1 MVDNFE
7 EIRGTLEFDDP
18 EEFYYISIMQRNK
31 DGVKVASSHDN
42 CRRIRTF
49 YVFSLEDFDRITP
62 FIKEICDKINARCY
76 IELNRKNIFDCQ
88 LSCISRLAECIQHR
102 TRKSRAIMD
111 SVVAGAPSRDK
122 LWMIDA
128 DGYNPGD
135 PIITDII
142 EYVEKNRGTHYAVVP
157 TVNGC
162 HIITSRFDP
171 RFFNEFFKDCEIK
184 RNAFT
189 LLYYNHEILSS
200 SI

>member
-1 MVDNFE
+1 MVDNIE
-7 EIRGTLEFDDP
+7 LIRKILKFDKFG
-18 EEFYYISIMQRNK
+18 EFYYISIMQRNK

-49 YVFSLEDFDRITP
+49 YVFSLEEFDKIVP

-76 IELNRKNIFDCQ
+76 IELNRKNIFQCQ
-88 LSCISRLAECIQHR
+88 LECIKRLAECIEHG
-102 TRKSRAIMD
+102 TTKSRTIMD

-128 DGYNPGD
+128 DGYKPDN
-135 PIITDII
+135 ITNII
-142 EYVEKNRGTHYAVVP
+142 EYIKENRGVYFITIP

-171 RFFNEFFKDCEIK
+171 RFFNESFKDCEIK

-189 LLYYNHEILSS
+189 LLYYNDISS
-200 SI
+200 KQE

>member
-1 MVDNFE
+1 MVDN
-7 EIRGTLEFDDP
+7 INLVRDMLKFDNP

-49 YVFSLEDFDRITP
+49 YVFSLEEFDRVVP

-76 IELNRKNIFDCQ
+76 IEMNRKNIFQCQ
-88 LSCISRLAECIQHR
+88 LECIKRLAECIEHR
-102 TRKSRAIMD
+102 TTKSRAIMD
-111 SVVAGAPSRDK
+111 SVVAGAPSKDK
-122 LWMIDA
+122 LWMVDID
-128 DGYNPGD
+128 GHRPGGD
-135 PIITDII
+135 ELVDDII
-142 EYVEKNRGTHYAVVP
+142 DYVGYHKGKFLGVLP

-171 RFFNEFFKDCEIK
+171 REFNFKDAELK

-189 LLYYNHEILSS
+189 LLYYNDISRKQE
-200 SI
+200 

>member
-1 MVDNFE
+1 MVDNIE
-7 EIRGTLEFDDP
+7 SIRKILKFDKFG
-18 EEFYYISIMQRNK
+18 EFYYISIMQRNK

-49 YVFSLEDFDRITP
+49 YVFSLEEFDKITP

-76 IELNRKNIFDCQ
+76 IELNRKNIFQCQ
-88 LSCISRLAECIQHR
+88 LECIKRLVECIEHR
-102 TRKSRAIMD
+102 TTKSRTIMD
-111 SVVAGAPSRDK
+111 SIVAGAPSRDK

-128 DGYNPGD
+128 DGPNN
-135 PIITDII
+135 ITNII
-142 EYVEKNRGTHYAVVP
+142 EYIKENRGIYFITIP

-171 RFFNEFFKDCEIK
+171 RFFNESFKDCEIK

-189 LLYYNHEILSS
+189 LLYYNDISS
-200 SI
+200 K

>member
-1 MVDNFE
+1 MVDNIE
-7 EIRGTLEFDDP
+7 SIRRTLQFDKFG
-18 EEFYYISIMQRNK
+18 EFYYISIMQRNK

-49 YVFSLEDFDRITP
+49 YVFSLEEFDRVTP

-76 IELNRKNIFDCQ
+76 IEMNRKDIFQCQ
-88 LSCISRLAECIQHR
+88 LECIKRLVECVEHK
-102 TRKSRAIMD
+102 TTKSRAIMD

-128 DGYNPGD
+128 DGYKSDNVS
-135 PIITDII
+135 DII
-142 EYVEKNRGTHYAVVP
+142 EYVKKNRGTYYAVIP

-162 HIITSRFDP
+162 HIITSRFDN
-171 RFFNEFFKDCEIK
+171 RFFNFENCEIK

-189 LLYYNHEILSS
+189 LLYYEK
-200 SI
+200 

>member
-1 MVDNFE
+1 MVDNIE
-7 EIRGTLEFDDP
+7 LIRKILKFDKFG
-18 EEFYYISIMQRNK
+18 EFYYISIMQRNK

-49 YVFSLEDFDRITP
+49 YVFSLEEFDKITP

-76 IELNRKNIFDCQ
+76 IELNRKDIFQCQ
-88 LSCISRLAECIQHR
+88 LECIKRLAECIEHR
-102 TRKSRAIMD
+102 TTKSRTIMD

-128 DGYNPGD
+128 DGYKPDNV
-135 PIITDII
+135 TNII
-142 EYVEKNRGTHYAVVP
+142 EYIKENRGVYFITIP

-171 RFFNEFFKDCEIK
+171 RFFNESFKDCEIK

-189 LLYYNHEILSS
+189 LLYYNDISS
-200 SI
+200 K

>member
-1 MVDNFE
+1 MVDNIE
-7 EIRGTLEFDDP
+7 LIRKILKFDKFG
-18 EEFYYISIMQRNK
+18 EFYYISIMQRNK

-49 YVFSLEDFDRITP
+49 HVFSLEEFDNIIP

-76 IELNRKNIFDCQ
+76 IELNRKNIFQCQ
-88 LSCISRLAECIQHR
+88 LECIKRLAECIEHG
-102 TRKSRAIMD
+102 TTKSRTIMD

-128 DGYNPGD
+128 DGYKPDN
-135 PIITDII
+135 ITNII
-142 EYVEKNRGTHYAVVP
+142 EYIKENRGIYFITIP

-171 RFFNEFFKDCEIK
+171 RFFNESFKDCEIK

-189 LLYYNHEILSS
+189 LLYYNDISNK
-200 SI
+200 